1 MTMAEPQDSVNTAAA
16 KSAYYHA
23 ELVARLPKWRQWLIR
38 KLSPP
43 QPFGRAEIPPGRHV
57 ISEPLKVPP
66 GVLLTG
72 LWVENAG
79 SEGVSGSYREV
90 DAAAGF
96 YEHRGMGICNKG
108 RTHYPPCDFGS
119 GL

>member
-1 MTMAEPQDSVNTAAA
+1 MTMAEPQDSINNAAA

-23 ELVARLPKWRQWLIR
+23 ELVARLPRWRQWLIR

-43 QPFGRAEIPPGRHV
+43 YPCILAEIPPGRHV

-72 LWVENAG
+72 LWVEHA
-79 SEGVSGSYREV
+79 
-90 DAAAGF
+90 DKAA
-96 YEHRGMGICNKG
+96 
-108 RTHYPPCDFGS
+108 S
-119 GL
+119 